1 MTALIAGALA
11 LYTGLLVISGRIGQL
26 RARSADHF
34 VTAGRRLGFGAVFV
48 LVTAMWTAW
57 IFVTELDEGYAVGI
71 SAVWFGIAV
80 ILMSLVVAWLFVTP
94 FRRLGYVTNSGL
106 IGERFGPAAR
116 TLSGLVIGLTFPIFA
131 LGNVLAA
138 AALLHA
144 LFGWPLV
151 LAEAATLAVMLAY
164 VALGGLTSLVYAQ
177 SVNLAVMLAG
187 LLAVSAYLVVH
198 GGSAAGPAVSWP
210 GAGPW
215 NWVGVGPATIA
226 VWIVSDL
233 VNVVSAQVEFQ
244 AVTAVERP
252 VTARRAVYA
261 STGVLALVALAA
273 AYIGLRT
280 HAVVPGGS
288 SGVLAFPRLVLAVL
302 PGPFRIL
309 AVAGVW
315 AAALTWSAPLLFS
328 GASSLGLDVAQP
340 IAGRTDSVTGR
351 RLIRWMLP
359 IQAAAVLV
367 YTLLRPGDLAWWS
380 VFGLTVRNAAI
391 FAPTVGLLLWRKG
404 DNRAAVIAM
413 ALGVATGL
421 GWNAATGFSPTVFLL
436 GINPAWLG
444 TAVSILVFLA
454 GSLWASRGRTGWA
467 WPRAPYGYVGFGLL
481 AAAAAVL
488 AFDGETVVR
497 AGWAGM
503 AVLAGAVGLLLA
515 LMACCRDLASGDTSA
530 VREKSV

>member
-1 MTALIAGALA
+1 
-11 LYTGLLVISGRIGQL
+11 
-26 RARSADHF
+26 
-34 VTAGRRLGFGAVFV
+34 
-48 LVTAMWTAW
+48 
-57 IFVTELDEGYAVGI
+57 
-71 SAVWFGIAV
+71 
-80 ILMSLVVAWLFVTP
+80 
-94 FRRLGYVTNSGL
+94 
-106 IGERFGPAAR
+106 
-116 TLSGLVIGLTFPIFA
+116 
-131 LGNVLAA
+131 
-138 AALLHA
+138 
-144 LFGWPLV
+144 
-151 LAEAATLAVMLAY
+151 
-164 VALGGLTSLVYAQ
+164 
-177 SVNLAVMLAG
+177 
-187 LLAVSAYLVVH
+187 
-198 GGSAAGPAVSWP
+198 
-210 GAGPW
+210 
-215 NWVGVGPATIA
+215 
-226 VWIVSDL
+226 
-233 VNVVSAQVEFQ
+233 
-244 AVTAVERP
+244 
-252 VTARRAVYA
+252 
-261 STGVLALVALAA
+261 
-273 AYIGLRT
+273 
-280 HAVVPGGS
+280 
-288 SGVLAFPRLVLAVL
+288 
-302 PGPFRIL
+302 
-309 AVAGVW
+309 
-315 AAALTWSAPLLFS
+315 
-328 GASSLGLDVAQP
+328 LGLDVAQP

-404 DNRAAVIAM
+404 DSRAAVIAM

-488 AFDGETVVR
+488 AFDGGTVVR

-530 VREKSV
+530 VREQSV